1 MRPEVFLYN
10 RSEISDNIGMKNQP
24 VAEIEESNHMAITNA
39 IENFEMVVNEAFVS
53 KAEALA
59 PKLIET
65 IVRPIRTVNIVP
77 SSEDYTAREAKPK
90 FTKSR
95 PMGRDDSICLDFG
108 DHQVG
113 YVSFRL
119 SPIGS
124 PADAPVYLRLKFAEI
139 PYEIAADPASY
150 HGEISR
156 AWIQEEFI
164 HVDIVPTVVRLPRR
178 YAFRYMQIT
187 VIDTSAKYM
196 VVVSDVVCRAVSSAD
211 MSTVPPLNVAD
222 PDLIQLDKVSLKTMQ
237 DCMQSVFEDG
247 PKRDR
252 RLWLADLRLQ
262 ALTNYVTF
270 RNNDLVKRCL
280 YLFAGLTQNEGR
292 VGACL
297 FHEPKPQVDD
307 TALFDYSLFF
317 VSCLHDYYE
326 ATGDMETLKELFPTA
341 DRQIELSLWEL
352 DERDIVTDKDT
363 WWCFLDW
370 GEGLNK
376 QAGAQ
381 AILIYTLKQAK
392 TIARWLG
399 DTAKTETYE
408 TVISKLTKA
417 ALTHLWDEEQGFFVS
432 GANRQVSWASQVWFA
447 LANVFDHVKNAQ
459 LLKRLIE
466 VNPGVPMVTPYM
478 YHYFIDALI
487 QNGIPELALSRMKAY
502 WGEMIRDG
510 ADTFFELY
518 DPNDRYA
525 SPYCSRL
532 VNSFCHAWSGTP
544 SYFIRTYFNQ

>member
-1 MRPEVFLYN
+1 
-10 RSEISDNIGMKNQP
+10 
-24 VAEIEESNHMAITNA
+24 MAIINA
-39 IENFEMVVNEAFVS
+39 VENFEMIVNEAFVA
-53 KAEALA
+53 KAEALT

-65 IVRPIRTVNIVP
+65 MVEPVRAVNIVP
-77 SSEDYTAREAKPK
+77 SGQDFTAEEAAVSV
-90 FTKSR
+90 TSSR

-113 YVSFRL
+113 YVSFTL
-119 SPIGS
+119 SPVGS

-139 PYEIAADPASY
+139 PYEIVADSAEY
-150 HGEISR
+150 QGEISR
-156 AWIQEEFI
+156 AWIQEELI
-164 HVDIVPTVVRLPRR
+164 HVDIVPATVRLPRR
-178 YAFRYMQIT
+178 YAFRYMQLT
-187 VIDTSAKYM
+187 VLDTSPKYK

-211 MSTVPPLNVAD
+211 MAAVQPLKTAD
-222 PDLIQLDKVSLKTMQ
+222 PELVQLDKVSLKTMQ
-237 DCMQSVFEDG
+237 DCMQLVFEDG

-252 RLWLADLRLQ
+252 RLWIGDLRLQ

-270 RNNDLVKRCL
+270 QNNDLVKRCL

-297 FHEPKPQVDD
+297 FTEPTLQVDD

-326 ATGDMETLKELFPTA
+326 ATGDLETLKELFPTA
-341 DRQIELSLWEL
+341 HRQIELSLREL
-352 DERDIVTDKDT
+352 DERGFVTDKDT

-370 GEGLNK
+370 GDGLNK

-381 AILIYTLKQAK
+381 AILIYALKQVKKMAG
-392 TIARWLG
+392 WLG
-399 DTAKTETYE
+399 DAAKAEGYE
-408 TVISKLTKA
+408 AHIAKLTKA
-417 ALTHLWDEEQGFFVS
+417 ALAHLWDEKQGFFVS
-432 GANRQVSWASQVWFA
+432 GADRQVSWASQVWFV
-447 LANVFDHVKNAQ
+447 LAKVFDKEQNAR
-459 LLKRLIE
+459 LLERLIE
-466 VNPGVPMVTPYM
+466 NDPGIPMVTPYM
-478 YHYFIDALI
+478 YHYLIDALI
-487 QNGIPELALSRMKAY
+487 QNDRSQLALSCMKAY

-525 SPYCSRL
+525 SPYGSRL

-544 SYFIRTYFNQ
+544 AYFIRTYFDR

>member
-1 MRPEVFLYN
+1 
-10 RSEISDNIGMKNQP
+10 
-24 VAEIEESNHMAITNA
+24 MAITNA
-39 IENFEMVVNEAFVS
+39 IENFEMTVNAAFVN
-53 KAEALA
+53 KAVSLV

-65 IVRPIRTVNIVP
+65 TVKPVRTVNIVP
-77 SSEDYTAREAKPK
+77 NGGDFSAQEAEPG
-90 FTKSR
+90 FTSSR

-119 SPIGS
+119 TPVGS
-124 PADAPVYLRLKFAEI
+124 PADAPVFLRLKFAEI
-139 PYEIAADPASY
+139 PYEIAANSADY

-164 HVDIVPTVVRLPRR
+164 HVDVVPKDIRLFRR

-187 VIDTSAKYM
+187 VIDTSAKFK
-196 VVVSDVVCRAVSSAD
+196 VVVSDVSCRAVSSAD
-211 MSTVPPLNVAD
+211 MSVIPPLNVAD
-222 PDLIQLDKVSLKTMQ
+222 PELVQLDRVSLKTMQ

-297 FHEPKPQVDD
+297 FHEPRPQVDD

-317 VSCLHDYYE
+317 VSCLHDYYG
-326 ATGDMETLKELFPTA
+326 ATGDIETLKELFPTA
-341 DRQIELSLWEL
+341 HRQIELSLREL
-352 DERDIVTDKDT
+352 DERGIVTDKDT

-381 AILIYTLKQAK
+381 AILIYALKQGK
-392 TIARWLG
+392 TIAGWLG
-399 DTAKTETYE
+399 DTARAEEYNNH
-408 TVISKLTKA
+408 IAKLTAA
-417 ALTHLWDEEQGFFVS
+417 ALAHLWDESQGFFIS
-432 GANRQVSWASQVWFA
+432 GADRQVSWASQVWFV
-447 LANVFDHVKNAQ
+447 LANVFDKEQNAR
-459 LLKRLIE
+459 LLERLIE
-466 VNPGVPMVTPYM
+466 VAPGIPMVTPYM

-487 QNGIPELALSRMKAY
+487 QNGLTELALSHMKAY
-502 WGEMIRDG
+502 WGEMVRDG

-525 SPYCSRL
+525 SPYGSRL

-544 SYFIRTYFNQ
+544 SYFIRKYFNQ

>member
-1 MRPEVFLYN
+1 
-10 RSEISDNIGMKNQP
+10 
-24 VAEIEESNHMAITNA
+24 MAITNA
-39 IENFEMVVNEAFVS
+39 IENFEMTVNAAFVN
-53 KAEALA
+53 KAVSLA

-65 IVRPIRTVNIVP
+65 EVKPVRTVNIVP
-77 SSEDYTAREAKPK
+77 GGGDFSAREAEPG
-90 FTKSR
+90 FTSSQ

-113 YVSFRL
+113 YVSFTL
-119 SPIGS
+119 TPVGS

-139 PYEIAADPASY
+139 PYEIAADSAGY

-156 AWIQEEFI
+156 AWIQEELI
-164 HVDIVPTVVRLPRR
+164 HVDVVPQAVRLFRR
-178 YAFRYMQIT
+178 YAFRYMQLT
-187 VIDTSAKYM
+187 VIDTSAKFK
-196 VVVSDVVCRAVSSAD
+196 VVVSDVSCRAVSSAD
-211 MSTVPPLNVAD
+211 LSAVPPLNSAD
-222 PDLIQLDKVSLKTMQ
+222 PELVQLDRVSLKTMQ

-326 ATGDMETLKELFPTA
+326 ATGDRETLTELFPTA
-341 DRQIELSLWEL
+341 HRQIELSLREL
-352 DERDIVTDKDT
+352 DGRGIVTDKDT

-381 AILIYTLKQAK
+381 AILIYALKQAR
-392 TIARWLG
+392 TMAGWLG
-399 DTAKTETYE
+399 DTSKAETYE
-408 TVISKLTKA
+408 TVITRLTEA
-417 ALTHLWDEEQGFFVS
+417 AMAHLWDKRQGFFVS
-432 GANRQVSWASQVWFA
+432 GADRQVSWASQVWFV
-447 LANVFDHVKNAQ
+447 LADVFDREKNAR
-459 LLKRLIE
+459 LLERLIE
-466 VNPGVPMVTPYM
+466 ADPGVPMVTPYM

-487 QNGIPELALSRMKAY
+487 RNGLTGLALSRMKAY

-525 SPYCSRL
+525 SPYGSRL

-544 SYFIRTYFNQ
+544 SYFIRKYFNH